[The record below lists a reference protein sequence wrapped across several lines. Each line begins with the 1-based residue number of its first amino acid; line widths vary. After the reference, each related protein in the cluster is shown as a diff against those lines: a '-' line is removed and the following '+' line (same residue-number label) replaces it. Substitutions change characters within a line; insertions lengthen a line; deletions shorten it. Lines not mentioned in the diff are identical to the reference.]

1 MLLTMEQS
9 KYLDLNKNNQ
19 YSDDQY
25 ADYKDKYIFNDKGK
39 ATDKEK
45 ILAIQLNED
54 YYEVFGYNIIANISE
69 LKKQITI
76 K

>member
-9 KYLDLNKNNQ
+9 KYLDLNKNNKQ
-19 YSDDQY
+19 SGDLYT
-25 ADYKDKYIFNDKGK
+25 DYKDKYIFNDKGK

-45 ILAIQLNED
+45 ILSIELNED